1 MLSIVDGRPEL
12 VGELRA
18 ADPERTRERGMRE
31 FLDEKKFRPG
41 LEPVKRPAGEK

>member
-1 MLSIVDGRPEL
+1 MTRPRTLAEVARRRNAAGDFSML
-12 VGELRA
+12 
-18 ADPERTRERGMRE
+18 MRE